1 MNSKG
6 LGDGFTLLEMLTA
19 LTVAAVL
26 TGVSLHVF
34 GTFHHGIMET
44 AVHYDR
50 FMAEKATEL
59 RCRTRFV
66 RGLGNC
72 IFRDNRAFQDSKVKL
87 HTYFRF

>member
-34 GTFHHGIMET
+34 GTFHHGIAET
-44 AVHYDR
+44 AVHYER
-50 FMAEKATEL
+50 FTAEKATEL

-66 RGLGNC
+66 RGLGDC
-72 IFRDNRAFQDSKVKL
+72 VFRGNRAFRDSDVKL